1 MTLEEEDLNQTNRSA
16 KPWWAKMVKWILI
29 ILLVGFLVF
38 LIWHFVAGAINRK
51 KETVYSGEPDIIYD
65 PFSGSF
71 VNTYGSS
78 EPEFEAAMSVL
89 SKRIKQKYPDGNI
102 KDSELQSIITDVC
115 ENFGRK
121 KKSALWW
128 DLYRAYTR

>member
-1 MTLEEEDLNQTNRSA
+1 MTLEEEDFNQINSSR
-16 KPWWAKMVKWILI
+16 KPWWAKIIKWLLI
-29 ILLVGFLVF
+29 ILVIGGLAL

-51 KETVYSGEPDIIYD
+51 KENIYSGDPDLIYD

-78 EPEFEAAMSVL
+78 EPEFEAASSVL
-89 SKRIKQKYPDGNI
+89 AQRIKQKFPDGNI
-102 KDSELQSIITDVC
+102 KDSDLQNMITEVC

-128 DLYRAYTR
+128 DLYRAFTR